1 MSSLHNAITALGLA
15 LANEPQPVRL
25 NIMRKVHASAHHG
38 VSPIPTACPF
48 QYHAIQRTRR
58 RGLRPRG
65 ALAVSTREC
74 TAPLPRPASP
84 ASPASPL
91 SRGRGRPA
99 PKLAVVVEKFNGLLS
114 CLNLVPGAAVPRA
127 SIESFAPSIEA
138 LRSAEKRIQIMM
150 TIEAST
156 FGRRRQARHQGCSCR
171 CVLMARQSS
180 ALLAAQWQRSTH
192 QARNVSASP
201 SR

>member
-1 MSSLHNAITALGLA
+1 M
-15 LANEPQPVRL
+15 
-25 NIMRKVHASAHHG
+25 
-38 VSPIPTACPF
+38 
-48 QYHAIQRTRR
+48 
-58 RGLRPRG
+58 
-65 ALAVSTREC
+65 
-74 TAPLPRPASP
+74 
-84 ASPASPL
+84 
-91 SRGRGRPA
+91 
-99 PKLAVVVEKFNGLLS
+99 EKFNGLLS

-180 ALLAAQWQRSTH
+180 ALLAAQWHKRLSLAFKVHLAQDLTVG
-192 QARNVSASP
+192 AVGKGETP
-201 SR
+201 W